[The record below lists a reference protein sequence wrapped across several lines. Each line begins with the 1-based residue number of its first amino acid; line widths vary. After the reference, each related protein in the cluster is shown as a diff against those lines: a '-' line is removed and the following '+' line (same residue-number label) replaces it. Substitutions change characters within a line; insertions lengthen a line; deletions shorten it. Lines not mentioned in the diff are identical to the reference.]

1 MSEQTVAN
9 TRAQMDRLQLEVN
22 ELKGQKGVEEIT
34 VGDYLLARLDQ
45 LQVTNMFG
53 LPGDF
58 NLGFL
63 DLVEDH
69 PNIHWVGNCNELNAS
84 YAADGYARVKP
95 GSMGVL
101 LTTFGVGELSA
112 VNGIAGS
119 YAEMVPILHIVGAP
133 STSQQLTK
141 PLLHHTLGD
150 ARYEA
155 YARAYEQFTCCQKY
169 LMNKETAAAEID
181 HLLTEI
187 LVKARPGYM
196 TLPTNLVFE
205 KISAERLRT
214 PLSGLP
220 APNDPQVESHVIDE
234 IVKQVE
240 AADGNVAVLVDA
252 CAVRHGAS
260 EELKELIEKTHL
272 PVYSTPMGKTVIP
285 ENYDRYGG
293 IYIGSISRPEIR
305 EKLEAASLVLSV
317 GGLRSDY
324 NSGNFTY
331 NFPISRT
338 IELHSDHTKIAYAQ
352 YPAIGMK
359 QLIPKLTARLE
370 KFAVAQSKTV
380 VPKFNSVFPKEDT
393 EIISQAWFWPTMA
406 DFFKPKDV
414 IIAETGTASFGITNV
429 PFPPESIFIAQIF
442 WGSIGYS
449 VGSTLGAALAAR
461 DRKLGR
467 TILFVGDGSLQL
479 TVQELSTM
487 LRMEL
492 KPIVFVLNNNGY
504 TIERWLHGKERKYND
519 IFPWAWADLL
529 KVLGDKEQVRS
540 TSYTVNNK
548 KELSAL
554 LADEAFLRADKM
566 QLVEVMMDQFD
577 APVTLVNQA
586 ELSGKTNA
594 YVPK

>member
-1 MSEQTVAN
+1 MAEQTVAS
-9 TRAQMDRLQLEVN
+9 TRAQMDRLQLELQD
-22 ELKGQKGVEEIT
+22 LKHAQGVEDIT

-45 LQVTNMFG
+45 LQITNMFG

-69 PNIHWVGNCNELNAS
+69 PNIHWVGNCNELNS
-84 YAADGYARVKP
+84 GYAADGYARVKP

-112 VNGIAGS
+112 VNAIAGS
-119 YAEMVPILHIVGAP
+119 YAEMVPVLHIVGAP
-133 STSQQLTK
+133 STSQQLSK

-150 ARYEA
+150 SRYEA
-155 YARAYEQFTCCQKY
+155 YAKAYEQFTCCQKY
-169 LMNKETAAAEID
+169 LMNKETAAADID

-205 KISAERLRT
+205 KISGERLKT
-214 PLSGLP
+214 PLSHLP
-220 APNDPQVESHVIDE
+220 PPNDPEVEAHVVEE
-234 IVKQVE
+234 IVKHVM
-240 AADGNVAVLVDA
+240 AANGGVAVLVDA
-252 CAVRHGAS
+252 CAVRHDVTQ
-260 EELKELIEKTHL
+260 ELLELINKTHL
-272 PVYSTPMGKTVIP
+272 PVYSTPMGKTAIP

-305 EKLEAASLVLSV
+305 EKLESASIILSV

-331 NFPISRT
+331 NFPVSRT
-338 IELHSDHTKIAYAQ
+338 IELHSDHTKVFYAQ

-359 QLIPKLTARLE
+359 QLIPKLTAKLE
-370 KFAVAQSKTV
+370 PFKETTQQIAVPQFK
-380 VPKFNSVFPKEDT
+380 SVFPTEDT
-393 EIISQAWFWPTMA
+393 EIITQAWFWPTMGE
-406 DFFKPKDV
+406 FFRPKDV

-429 PFPPESIFIAQIF
+429 AFPPESIFIAQIF

-449 VGSTLGAALAAR
+449 VGSTLGAALGAQ
-461 DRKLGR
+461 DRNLGR

-479 TVQELSTM
+479 TVQEFSTM
-487 LRMEL
+487 LRMNL

-519 IFPWAWADLL
+519 IFPWAWTDLL
-529 KVLGDKEQVRS
+529 KVFGDKEELRS
-540 TSYTVNNK
+540 KSYTVHNK

-554 LADEAFLRADKM
+554 LADEKFARADKM